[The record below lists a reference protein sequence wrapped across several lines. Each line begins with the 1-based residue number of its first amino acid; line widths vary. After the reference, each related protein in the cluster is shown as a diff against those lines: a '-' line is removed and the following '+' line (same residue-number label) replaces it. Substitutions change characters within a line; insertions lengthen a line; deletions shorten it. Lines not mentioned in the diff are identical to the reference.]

1 MPTWFQLFH
10 MCICV
15 FVLTF
20 LSPRSGFQNQA
31 VLDMAITK
39 VKCHIIART
48 HSTNMTSLLMLTLV
62 IWSRWCLGGLFTVKS
77 LLWICHLLWKK
88 LLYTPNSKTGSYAPV
103 EWEEDFPHKWLNTAL
118 GSFLFLSRT
127 YLIIYFYAFVD
138 IDFILWIVNQYYFMF
153 SSKFFYLCHLGA
165 LPAGSYVAGFPPSVY
180 DFLGLKT
187 FPYFLAPDSSYK
199 FPATVLGLVASPG
212 NSGFAFC
219 FSCWEI
225 LET

>member
-1 MPTWFQLFH
+1 

-88 LLYTPNSKTGSYAPV
+88 LLYTPNSKTGSYAPIK
-103 EWEEDFPHKWLNTAL
+103 WEEDFPHKWLNTAL
-118 GSFLFLSRT
+118 GSFLFLSKT

-153 SSKFFYLCHLGA
+153 SSNFSTCVAWELFQQAPTSLAFLHQYTIFWVWRHFLIFWLQAHLTSF
-165 LPAGSYVAGFPPSVY
+165 LPQYWG
-180 DFLGLKT
+180 
-187 FPYFLAPDSSYK
+187 
-199 FPATVLGLVASPG
+199 
-212 NSGFAFC
+212 
-219 FSCWEI
+219 
-225 LET
+225 